1 MHPTDKA
8 TEQHSQTSTEA
19 TLFTFDS
26 PPAPKKRR
34 RPRRKERIGDV
45 SLFGPLTAA
54 DIWRMRTERTRRR
67 LERKRK
73 ARKSRRSA

>member
-1 MHPTDKA
+1 MHPTDKPA
-8 TEQHSQTSTEA
+8 EQHHQTSTDA

-34 RPRRKERIGDV
+34 SPRPKAKIGDV
-45 SLFGPLTAA
+45 SLFGPLTAE
-54 DIWRMRTERTRRR
+54 DIWRMRMERTRRR

-73 ARKSRRSA
+73 PRKSRRSA